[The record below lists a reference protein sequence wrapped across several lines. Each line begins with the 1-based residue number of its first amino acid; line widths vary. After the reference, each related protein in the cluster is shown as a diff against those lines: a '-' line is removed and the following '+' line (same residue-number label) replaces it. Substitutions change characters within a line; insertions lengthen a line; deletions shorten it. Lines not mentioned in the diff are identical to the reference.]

1 MNSMMNS
8 MMNLFIIWY
17 KLSNDESILNHP
29 YNSSIDELNDE
40 FNEHYVEVLWLF

>member
-8 MMNLFIIWY
+8 MMNLLIIWY

-29 YNSSIDELNDE
+29 YNSSINELNDE
-40 FNEHYVEVLWLF
+40 FNEHYVEVSWLF